1 MFWIK
6 KIIIG
11 FAVAVILSLV
21 LSIGSLFLAPL
32 IAAEALQAV
41 LELVRINATDKQLYT
56 LMFLAIWLLA
66 TLYQND
72 AIQYLY
78 DIAQDSTDED
88 D

>member
-6 KIIIG
+6 KVIIG

-66 TLYQND
+66 TLYQDD
-72 AIQYLY
+72 AIQYFY
-78 DIAQDSTDED
+78 DVTQDSTDED